1 MAFLA
6 LKPECV
12 KSSFYNV
19 KIRVEKV
26 IFICCCLRHPELHK
40 YPALCGCQVRAP
52 MQKCS
57 SQTGK
62 KCLKKG
68 FREWFVFGNQ
78 HWFVAVLEVPL
89 WVLCQCKEAPEGGW
103 DGGEAVLGGML
114 GHVPRIALP
123 FPTRVPRQNR
133 SSASV
138 MLTLPHVPEGT
149 ASPDLTDTCSSFNLA
164 FQGG

>member
-26 IFICCCLRHPELHK
+26 KFICCCLRHPELHK

-62 KCLKKG
+62 NVRKMGSGSGLRLGISTGLWRCLGSFFGFCASAKG
-68 FREWFVFGNQ
+68 PPKV
-78 HWFVAVLEVPL
+78 
-89 WVLCQCKEAPEGGW
+89 
-103 DGGEAVLGGML
+103 GGMEERL
-114 GHVPRIALP
+114 CLEGCWGMSRGSRSPSQLV
-123 FPTRVPRQNR
+123 FPDRTGAVR
-133 SSASV
+133 A
-138 MLTLPHVPEGT
+138 
-149 ASPDLTDTCSSFNLA
+149 
-164 FQGG
+164 